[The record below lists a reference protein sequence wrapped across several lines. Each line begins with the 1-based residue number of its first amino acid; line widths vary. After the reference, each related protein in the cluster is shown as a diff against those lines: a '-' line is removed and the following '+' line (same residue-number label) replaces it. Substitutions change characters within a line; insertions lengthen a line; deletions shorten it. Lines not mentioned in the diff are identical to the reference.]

1 MSTQKNVY
9 AIDRKEASES
19 LKVSLRTLDR
29 YIKRGLINYHKVENR
44 VLLNKNEI
52 EKFKKR
58 LSRFE
63 HELAQKHE
71 LGQKNEFTQKHE
83 FSQEYKRSLKYKM
96 PHEESKAFETPK
108 KDEENP
114 EKIFQN
120 LYLELLKEI
129 KTQQTRLEGANY
141 RVGHLEAMLK
151 NSIPLLDYQ
160 SESLKVKQQE
170 KELENQL
177 EKKSQEIKKL
187 NYDLKIEKVNKL
199 AYIIV
204 LFLILVAQPIL
215 WFLVTKK

>member
-1 MSTQKNVY
+1 MSTQENVY

-63 HELAQKHE
+63 HEL
-71 LGQKNEFTQKHE
+71 GQKNEFTQKHE
-83 FSQEYKRSLKYKM
+83 LPQEYKRSLKYKI
-96 PHEESKAFETPK
+96 PHEEAKTFETSK
-108 KDEENP
+108 KDVEDP

-120 LYLELLKEI
+120 LYLELLKET

-177 EKKSQEIKKL
+177 EKRGQEIKKL